1 MMRWLM
7 ALAFIATVIVV
18 PTDTWGDDP
27 PPKLDPANLFRRL
40 DTNGDG
46 KLSRDEFRTFVANAP
61 RFKDQPELARGL
73 FDRLDTDRD
82 GFLSLDEFRRFAE
95 QRPGMSK
102 GKFDSKA
109 KAKDKSETPLVD
121 RPPTAEQLA
130 FFEKKIRP
138 VLVDQC
144 YSCHSAA
151 AAKLKG
157 GLLLDTRE
165 GLRKGGD
172 SGPAIAGGDAGNSL
186 LIKAIRY
193 HDDKLQ
199 MPPKEKLADSLIADF
214 EAWVAMGAPDPRSST
229 AKTSSS
235 ISIEEGRK
243 FWAFQLPKKHLAP
256 GESPGGAVD
265 DIDRFIRAAQDAKGV
280 QSVAEAEPRTLIRRL
295 YFDLIGLPPSPA
307 DVESFVADYQS
318 AIRNRQSAI
327 ERVIDKLL
335 ASPQFGERW
344 GRHWLDVARFGETS
358 GKNVNFNYPHAWRY
372 RDWVIA
378 AINADM
384 PYDRFIKEQ
393 IAGDL
398 LPATNDK
405 QKASQQ
411 IATGFLAIGPKDH
424 NERNPRQFE
433 MDVADEQIDA
443 VSQAFLGLTVA
454 CARCHDHKFDPIP
467 SHDYYALAGI
477 FRSTETCIGT
487 VRVVQNQRANSLIQL
502 PKSAKVPVVQER
514 LTPDRRKSIEKQIA
528 DAQSERAKLQ
538 REGNAM
544 GNPMLL
550 RLVSQIATLENQL
563 GGYESDGTPIAFA
576 MGVRERSRP
585 ADSQLFARGEIN
597 NPGERVP
604 RGVLQVLPG
613 SQLRIGASESG
624 RKELA
629 DWIASKNNP
638 LTARVM
644 VNRVWLHLLGGGL
657 VSSPDNF
664 GASGQSP
671 SHPELLD
678 YLAVSFVENGWS
690 VKSLIRRL
698 VLTRTYRLSAAPDD
712 DNEAVD
718 PDNVL
723 LWRTTPRRLDAEC
736 LRDGILA
743 ISGQLDLTPP
753 IGSSVAR
760 TGDVPAVRPRQP
772 GNGDDRSTARSVYL
786 SIVRNQPPEMLAL
799 FDFAESSMVVG
810 ERPNTTG
817 ASQALFMLNSPFV
830 VRQSEAL
837 ADRLLDASPSD
848 DERVNQAYMLIF
860 GRPPTDAQRTAAI
873 EFITKYERSLSR
885 QPLKTRTAW
894 AAFGQALFASAE
906 FLFRN

>member
-1 MMRWLM
+1 MMRWLV
-7 ALAFIATVIVV
+7 ALALLAIVAV
-18 PTDTWGDDP
+18 APTDTWGDDP
-27 PPKLDPANLFRRL
+27 PPPKADPAVLFRRL
-40 DTNGDG
+40 DSNNDG
-46 KLSRDEFRTFVANAP
+46 KLSRDEFRPFLANAP

-73 FDRLDTDRD
+73 FDRLDTNRD
-82 GFLSLDEFRRFAE
+82 GFLSLDEFRRITE
-95 QRPGMSK
+95 LRPGM
-102 GKFDSKA
+102 GKA
-109 KAKDKSETPLVD
+109 KADLKAKPKAEMPLAD
-121 RPPTAEQLA
+121 TQPTADQVA

-138 VLVDQC
+138 VLADQC
-144 YSCHSAA
+144 YSCHSAT

-157 GLLLDTRE
+157 GLLLDTHD

-172 SGPAIAGGDAGNSL
+172 SGPAIAGGDPGNSL

-199 MPPKEKLADSLIADF
+199 MPPKQKLADSAIADF
-214 EAWVAMGAPDPRSST
+214 ESWVAMGAPDPRTSAAKST
-229 AKTSSS
+229 SG

-243 FWAFQLPKKHLAP
+243 FWAFQLPKKAP
-256 GESPGGAVD
+256 PPSVKDSAWPTD
-265 DIDRFIRAAQDAKGV
+265 DIDRFIQAAQETKGV
-280 QSVAEAEPRTLIRRL
+280 RPVGDAEPRALIRRL

-307 DVESFVADYQS
+307 EVAAFVADPSPTAY
-318 AIRNRQSAI
+318 AAM
-327 ERVIDKLL
+327 VDKLL

-344 GRHWLDVARFGETS
+344 GRHWLDVARYGETS

-378 AINADM
+378 AFNADK

-398 LPATNDK
+398 LPAASEK
-405 QKASQQ
+405 QKADQQ

-467 SHDYYALAGI
+467 SRDYYALAGI
-477 FRSTETCIGT
+477 FRSSETCIGT
-487 VRVVQNQRANSLIQL
+487 VRVVQNQHANSLIRL
-502 PKSAKVPVVQER
+502 PDSAHAPVVQER
-514 LTPDRRKSIEKQIA
+514 LTPERRKSIEKQIE
-528 DAQSERAKLQ
+528 DAKAERAKLQ

-544 GNPMLL
+544 GNPMVI
-550 RLVSQIATLENQL
+550 RLVSQIATLESQL
-563 GGYESDGTPIAFA
+563 AGYESDGTPIAFT

-585 ADSQLFARGEIN
+585 ADSPLFARGEIN

-613 SQLRIGASESG
+613 SPPRIGPNESG

-629 DWIASKNNP
+629 DWIASKDNP

-644 VNRVWLHLLGGGL
+644 VNRVWLHLFGRGL
-657 VSSPDNF
+657 VASPDNF
-664 GASGQSP
+664 GASGQTP

-678 YLAVSFVENGWS
+678 YLAVSFVEKGWS

-698 VLTRTYRLSAAPDD
+698 VLTHTYRLSAAADD
-712 DNEAVD
+712 DNEETD

-723 LWRTTPRRLDAEC
+723 LWRVTTRRLDAEC
-736 LRDGILA
+736 LRDAILA

-753 IGSSVAR
+753 VGSPIAR
-760 TGDVPAVRPRQP
+760 QGDVRAVGPRQP
-772 GNGDDRSTARSVYL
+772 GLNDDRLAVRSVYL
-786 SIVRNQPPEMLAL
+786 PIVRNQAPEMLAL

-830 VRQSEAL
+830 LRQAEAL
-837 ADRLLDASPSD
+837 ADRLLDESSSD
-848 DERVNQAYMLIF
+848 DERTNQAYMLVF
-860 GRPPTDAQRTAAI
+860 GRPPTPAQRVASMN
-873 EFITKYERSLSR
+873 FISNYERSLSR
-885 QPLKTRTAW
+885 QPLKRRTAW